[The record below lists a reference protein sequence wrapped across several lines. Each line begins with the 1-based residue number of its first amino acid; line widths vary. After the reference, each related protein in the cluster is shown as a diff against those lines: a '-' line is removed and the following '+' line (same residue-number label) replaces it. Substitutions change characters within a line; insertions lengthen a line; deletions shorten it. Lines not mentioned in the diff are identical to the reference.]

1 MANRFNEIVRL
12 AQETFDRVSSSPGD
26 WVDYL
31 KTAARN
37 YAGADSAEDVNTY
50 PILMAIVVY
59 TMIMHCLF
67 NTINVLLSYL
77 RLGEIPTVAV
87 VGVFIIAII
96 GFVILIILFFIKN
109 TIDTNISRSEGRYK
123 PWKLITKEGYIT
135 MAVCITVMEMLIMM

>member
-1 MANRFNEIVRL
+1 MLYGFFFGLIFAVVRL
-12 AQETFDRVSSSPGD
+12 ATDN
-26 WVDYL
+26 L
-31 KTAARN
+31 A
-37 YAGADSAEDVNTY
+37 
-50 PILMAIVVY
+50 Y

-67 NTINVLLSYL
+67 NTINMLLSYV

-109 TIDTNISRSEGRYK
+109 TIDTSINRSEGRYK

-135 MAVCITVMEMLIMM
+135 MAVCITVMGMLLMM